1 MIVLMKHLF
10 EVMLSNVKDS
20 DVDDLSLMPREFNTL
35 AKNDLDPGDG
45 QVTSSIAGGAG
56 RWSMSPEVF
65 HSLD

>member
-1 MIVLMKHLF
+1 MS
-10 EVMLSNVKDS
+10 SNVKDS
-20 DVDDLSLMPREFNTL
+20 DVDDLSLMPREFDTL

-65 HSLD
+65 HPLD